1 MRRNATGSADD
12 PLFRTLV
19 ERSSDMLVVLDGDG
33 YVEYSSPAVER
44 VLGYPTGWGVGANFV
59 DVVHPDDVNRVA
71 VALAKAIGTP
81 RVTDSFEFRASHA
94 DGTWRHLHVTAN
106 TMVDDAVGGL
116 VISARDVTDRKRLE
130 ERLVHQ
136 ALHDPLSGL
145 PNRVLL
151 RDRLAHAL
159 ARAGR
164 QPDSVAV
171 LFLDLDHF
179 KVVNDSLGHDVADR
193 LLVTVAR
200 RLQTALRPADTVA
213 RLGGDEFV
221 VLCEDISGE
230 AEAVQV
236 AQRVLDAVSAPTLIG
251 NHEITVTASI
261 GVALP
266 AGVNP
271 SPDTLL
277 RDADAA
283 MYRAKD
289 RGRGRFEFFDGAAP
303 DRNAGRA
310 QLENELRRAVESGE
324 LDVLFQPQVGLLDGR
339 IHAVEALVRWD
350 HPTHG
355 PMPPG
360 RFIPVAEES
369 GLIDHIG
376 REVLREACWALAGW
390 RSSIENANELV
401 VSVNVSPRQLA
412 SPSLGEVV
420 LDTIADSG
428 LPPSAVCLEITE
440 TTLLSDF
447 DVAASALAA
456 MKASGVRL
464 AVDDFGVGYSSLGYL
479 KHFPIDQLKI
489 DRSFINRLADDPVD
503 AAIVTAITSLAAE
516 LGLIVVAEGVE
527 TAAQAERLRTLGCQL
542 AQGYYFSDPV
552 PEPEVAALLSNGAGL
567 SS

>member
-1 MRRNATGSADD
+1 M
-12 PLFRTLV
+12 FRTVV
-19 ERSSDMLVVLDGDG
+19 ERSSDMLVVLDGNG

-44 VLGYPTGWGVGANFV
+44 LLGYPAVWSVGANFV

-71 VALAKAIGTP
+71 VALAKAIATP

-94 DGTWRHLHVTAN
+94 DGTWRHLHATAN

-130 ERLVHQ
+130 DRLVHQ
-136 ALHDPLSGL
+136 ALHDPLTGL

-159 ARAGR
+159 ARSGR

-179 KVVNDSLGHDVADR
+179 KLVNDSLGHDVADR
-193 LLVTVAR
+193 LLVAVAR
-200 RLQTALRPADTVA
+200 SLQNALRPAETVA

-221 VLCEDISGE
+221 VLCEDISGQT
-230 AEAVQV
+230 EAVHV
-236 AQRVLDAVSAPTLIG
+236 AQRVADACRAPVLID
-251 NHEITVTASI
+251 NHEITVTTSI
-261 GVALP
+261 GVALA
-266 AGVNP
+266 AGADAT
-271 SPDTLL
+271 PDALL
-277 RDADAA
+277 RDADDA

-289 RGRGRFEFFDGAAP
+289 KGRARFEFFDSGTP
-303 DRNAGRA
+303 ERNVGRVH
-310 QLENELRRAVESGE
+310 LENELRRAVEDGD

-350 HPTHG
+350 HPRHG

-360 RFIPVAEES
+360 RFVPVAEES

-376 REVLREACWALAGW
+376 RVVLREACWALAGW
-390 RSSIENANELV
+390 RSSIGHATELV

-412 SPSLGEVV
+412 SPNLGDVV
-420 LDTIADSG
+420 LETIADAG

-440 TTLLSDF
+440 NTLLSDF
-447 DVAASALAA
+447 DLAAAALAA
-456 MKASGVRL
+456 VKASGVQL
-464 AVDDFGVGYSSLGYL
+464 AVDDFGVGYASLGYL

-489 DRSFINRLADDPVD
+489 DKSFINRLADDRVD
-503 AAIVTAITSLAAE
+503 SAIVTAITSLAAE
-516 LGLIVVAEGVE
+516 LGLTVVAEGVE
-527 TAAQAERLRTLGCQL
+527 TLAQADRLRELGCEL
-542 AQGYYFSDPV
+542 AQGFYFSAPV
-552 PEPEVAALLSNGAGL
+552 TDEELAGL
-567 SS
+567 LRNGDVLLPR